1 MNTNGVVMC
10 RSLSCCHG
18 TGTAIL
24 YVSKACIVIC
34 SSPSMRLGAGH
45 NKRDCDLH
53 AFILFH
59 QFSILPSK
67 YCQDR
72 LALVWDICRERA
84 PEIIQ
89 DCLPLKKEGGG
100 GREGKHK
107 KSPLGI

>member
-1 MNTNGVVMC
+1 M
-10 RSLSCCHG
+10 
-18 TGTAIL
+18 
-24 YVSKACIVIC
+24 
-34 SSPSMRLGAGH
+34 
-45 NKRDCDLH
+45 RDCDLH

-72 LALVWDICRERA
+72 LALVWDICRERT

-89 DCLPLKKEGGG
+89 DCLPLKKRGGREGV
-100 GREGKHK
+100 REGKHK